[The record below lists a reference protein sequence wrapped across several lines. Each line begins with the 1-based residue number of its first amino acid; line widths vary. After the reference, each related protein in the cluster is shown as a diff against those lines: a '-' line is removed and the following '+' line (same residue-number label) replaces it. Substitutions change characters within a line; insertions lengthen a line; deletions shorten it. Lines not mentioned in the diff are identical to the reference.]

1 MAGEYFASCAIFEA
15 AVAPVACCRLSAVL
29 WLCALRCTGG
39 TGRVRSSTAK
49 LPLLDMLV
57 SMKPQPL
64 RLRVAMAQLLAF
76 HPSIR
81 ATLARCR
88 PERAEHTATRSA
100 QRDSAPVDSIY
111 HQTTRGSGAG
121 LDAHDAAA

>member
-1 MAGEYFASCAIFEA
+1 MAGEYFASCAIFE

-39 TGRVRSSTAK
+39 TERVRSSTAK
-49 LPLLDMLV
+49 LPLLDKLV

-81 ATLARCR
+81 ATLARRCR

-100 QRDSAPVDSIY
+100 LGDSATVDSIY
-111 HQTTRGSGAG
+111 HQTTRGSGVGA
-121 LDAHDAAA
+121 DANDAAA